1 MEYLSVF
8 SPNAGKYGPEKIQ
21 YLDTFHAVDGWSVP
35 TDNKGQPLVYSRFS
49 QAVGNNIRVSLH
61 SLLNAA
67 VIVTFWY
74 FNNNIF
80 YEITRLAFE
89 KVNAYSIQVSILHTW
104 VLFVMPF
111 LRRRQKGILIWKCLL
126 EIDYMFVTVRSQSAI
141 TFSKLTIERLEQ
153 GVKHVQS

>member
-1 MEYLSVF
+1 MRENTDQKKF
-8 SPNAGKYGPEKIQ
+8 SIWTPFTQWTGEVYRLTIKGNHWYIQ
-21 YLDTFHAVDGWSVP
+21 DFL
-35 TDNKGQPLVYSRFS
+35 K
-49 QAVGNNIRVSLH
+49 AVGNNIRVSLH

-111 LRRRQKGILIWKCLL
+111 LRRRQKGILICKCLL